1 MPGGVEEKVKETF
14 LRIKMRSMV
23 QLKIGYFRCFPLFVV
38 SQLVV
43 EKTGKN
49 NGLHVSKDWKF
60 ACAERKVT
68 YQKKKKKNEVLLV
81 LFNINFLRYYW
92 CDGN

>member
-1 MPGGVEEKVKETF
+1 
-14 LRIKMRSMV
+14 MRSMV

-49 NGLHVSKDWKF
+49 NGLHVSKDWQF

-68 YQKKKKKNEVLLV
+68 YKKKRKVCIGIGQAE
-81 LFNINFLRYYW
+81 FLRS
-92 CDGN
+92 

>member
-1 MPGGVEEKVKETF
+1 
-14 LRIKMRSMV
+14 MRSMV

-49 NGLHVSKDWKF
+49 NGLHVSKDWQF
-60 ACAERKVT
+60 ACAEWLNGLMANNLMIELK
-68 YQKKKKKNEVLLV
+68 
-81 LFNINFLRYYW
+81 FFLCSNKFSSTSTIGPYFCLGIYVV
-92 CDGN
+92 